1 VAVFWRE
8 IDIGTCVGISTQF
21 KLEGEE
27 SVLFYPVPNSFVC
40 SPDLKFVNHFRS
52 VSLASFFLLL
62 PACCLLH
69 HSAPRTKKSRHHRH
83 QQSCRAAA
91 AATQYYF
98 VALLVG
104 ASIHLSRPK
113 LETKAMGETTKSN
126 ATVGQGEIPCS
137 NDAQFWLDLGRAV
150 GDDDTINPCV
160 DIPSV
165 VIVDSLTTTTTVAPS
180 TEQKTSSTATAA
192 YKTFYSC
199 SSVDANGNSGGA
211 ASPSIPEDAIEVKL
225 TYSYELHTSS
235 PLDDDILSS
244 LSNDITY
251 DIADRYGLVDCSFD
265 SSVTK
270 RRSLR
275 SLKKGDVLALDSMPL
290 DKSVADKYACEVQV
304 TPSSTTDTICTPVR
318 GSMTVWLPT
327 STSNKTQI
335 KSELLTIIENGM
347 VSDSYTNEDV
357 VKVVYVGKRTSDTT
371 KDLEMDPAKEQET
384 LGSQYS
390 ESSNGSPL
398 IATGISLFFVAI
410 AVAII
415 LVMYNRRKRR
425 RKYFSDGPDDTTM
438 GYPNHSSSLAAQ
450 AALADRQQQ
459 FASKD
464 PDDIQLLPSM
474 DRIDMRSV
482 YSSEGS
488 TSMDAETENYTD
500 GTVGKYNYM
509 YDGNEAS
516 DLAAMGMSST
526 LATQTFHPDVPSVE

>member
-1 VAVFWRE
+1 MPPA
-8 IDIGTCVGISTQF
+8 TH
-21 KLEGEE
+21 LP
-27 SVLFYPVPNSFVC
+27 LPHYPLAACTIHYWLGSIY
-40 SPDLKFVNHFRS
+40 
-52 VSLASFFLLL
+52 SLI
-62 PACCLLH
+62 PTTN
-69 HSAPRTKKSRHHRH
+69 RK
-83 QQSCRAAA
+83 
-91 AATQYYF
+91 
-98 VALLVG
+98 
-104 ASIHLSRPK
+104 
-113 LETKAMGETTKSN
+113 KAMGDTTKSN
-126 ATVGQGEIPCS
+126 ATAGQGEIPCS

-160 DIPSV
+160 DVPSV
-165 VIVDSLTTTTTVAPS
+165 VIVDSLSTTTVAPS
-180 TEQKTSSTATAA
+180 TEQKTSSTAATA

-199 SSVDANGNSGGA
+199 SSDDANGNGGGA
-211 ASPSIPEDAIEVKL
+211 ASPSITEDAIEVIL
-225 TYSYELHTSS
+225 TYNYELHTSS
-235 PLDDDILSS
+235 PLNNDILSS

-304 TPSSTTDTICTPVR
+304 TSSSTTDTICTPVR

-335 KSELLTIIENGM
+335 KSELLTIIEKGM

-357 VKVVYVGKRTSDTT
+357 IKVVYVGKRTSDTT
-371 KDLEMDPAKEQET
+371 KDLEMDPAKEQEEA

-390 ESSNGSPL
+390 KPSNGSPL

-516 DLAAMGMSST
+516 DLAAMGMAST